1 MSLSVKN
8 NNPLNLRSSANKW
21 KGEVTSSSDEFEVFE
36 SWVMG
41 LRAGL
46 KNMKTQIERGNNTIA
61 KLVNVW
67 APPTENET
75 ENYIRYV
82 CEKSGID
89 RDTKISFSLPF
100 IQPITNAMVKMESGQ
115 DLKADDFLSA
125 WGLI

>member
-1 MSLSVKN
+1 MILSVKN
-8 NNPLNLRSSANKW
+8 NNPLNLRSSVNKW
-21 KGEVTSSSDEFEVFE
+21 KGEVTSSNDEFEVFE
-36 SWVMG
+36 SWVFG
-41 LRAGL
+41 LRAGM
-46 KNMKTQIERGNNTIA
+46 KNMKTQIERGNDTIA